1 MTRILGIHGIGNFQ
15 AGLPPE
21 AAGQLL
27 GQRWEAAL
35 PHPAAAGV
43 IDVRVAYYAHCLG
56 PARAQGSDE
65 LAHLTPS
72 AEQFVMA
79 WVKAL
84 GAPAEIAQG
93 RVGAPVRQAADWIA
107 ARYGL
112 DRRSVHLLIARF
124 AAEVDRYINLSD
136 CRVRARQAV
145 TTQLLDYSPQVVI
158 AHSLGSVVA
167 YEALFEM
174 TPHPIDLLITIG
186 SPIGTFRF
194 HSAAAYLG
202 CSAMAGLLAAY
213 LDPA

>member
-1 MTRILGIHGIGNFQ
+1 
-15 AGLPPE
+15 
-21 AAGQLL
+21 
-27 GQRWEAAL
+27 
-35 PHPAAAGV
+35 
-43 IDVRVAYYAHCLG
+43 
-56 PARAQGSDE
+56 
-65 LAHLTPS
+65 
-72 AEQFVMA
+72 
-79 WVKAL
+79 
-84 GAPAEIAQG
+84 
-93 RVGAPVRQAADWIA
+93 VRQAADWIA